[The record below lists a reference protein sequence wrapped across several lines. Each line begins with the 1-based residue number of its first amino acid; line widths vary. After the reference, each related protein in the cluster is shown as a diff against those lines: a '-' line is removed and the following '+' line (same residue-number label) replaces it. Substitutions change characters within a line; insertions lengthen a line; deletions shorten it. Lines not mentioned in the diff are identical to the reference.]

1 MMCGGM
7 RLLRTT
13 DGRPYDFCV
22 YVRRLFGGNRLL
34 RTTDG
39 RPYGSNVVRQ
49 LVVSL
54 TSVRI
59 QGMDAYGVGEIDLKR
74 VPNR

>member
-1 MMCGGM
+1 M
-7 RLLRTT
+7 
-13 DGRPYDFCV
+13 
-22 YVRRLFGGNRLL
+22 L

-39 RPYGSNVVRQ
+39 RPYGANVVSRS
-49 LVVSL
+49 VANL
-54 TSVRI
+54 TLVRI